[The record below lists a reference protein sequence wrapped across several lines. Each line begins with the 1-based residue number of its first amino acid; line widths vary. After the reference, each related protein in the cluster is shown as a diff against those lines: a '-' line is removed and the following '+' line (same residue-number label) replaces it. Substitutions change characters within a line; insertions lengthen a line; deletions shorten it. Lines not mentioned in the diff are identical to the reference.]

1 MKNTWT
7 SKVISPWGETS
18 PSLESAH
25 TIWKLKEVDTVPKKK
40 KQERVEKEKRLCKN
54 CSSGEVEDE
63 KHVVM
68 MCPKYNH
75 ARRTMLNS
83 LTEAFP
89 PLENL
94 TKHETFLF
102 IMRCHD
108 WEVADALSKMLA
120 TVRCERGSL
129 WSTLKHLSPITK
141 PIPHYACMLCS
152 TIFTMLKP

>member
-1 MKNTWT
+1 M
-7 SKVISPWGETS
+7 
-18 PSLESAH
+18 
-25 TIWKLKEVDTVPKKK
+25 KEVDTVQKKR

-63 KHVVM
+63 EHVVM
-68 MCPKYNH
+68 ICPKYDH
-75 ARRTMLNS
+75 TRRTMLNS

-108 WEVADALSKMLA
+108 WDRAANLKSRLGVFETRKKRIFSFFGVLPDLNFLA
-120 TVRCERGSL
+120 IL
-129 WSTLKHLSPITK
+129 
-141 PIPHYACMLCS
+141 
-152 TIFTMLKP
+152 